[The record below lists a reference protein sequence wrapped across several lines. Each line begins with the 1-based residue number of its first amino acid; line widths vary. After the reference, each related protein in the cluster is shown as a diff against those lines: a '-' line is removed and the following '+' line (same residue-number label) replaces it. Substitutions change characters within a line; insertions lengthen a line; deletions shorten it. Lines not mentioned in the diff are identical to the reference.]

1 MVIIIVNAV
10 TIINFLSTG
19 KMTNLFLYVLALVV
33 YANVS
38 GGWAVV
44 VWIIL
49 FLMWL
54 KSFESVCRRWSF
66 CNTDCRCCCRHS
78 QIKWLHPSVFETPP
92 PYQNDILSEG
102 CVLRGIIQTD
112 LCLNRF

>member
-1 MVIIIVNAV
+1 MKNLKIKYMEVVLWLLSGLWSVVWWIVIVIVNAV
-10 TIINFLSTG
+10 AIFNFFSAG

-49 FLMWL
+49 FLMWC
-54 KSFESVCRRWSF
+54 KSFA
-66 CNTDCRCCCRHS
+66 D
-78 QIKWLHPSVFETPP
+78 
-92 PYQNDILSEG
+92 
-102 CVLRGIIQTD
+102 
-112 LCLNRF
+112 

>member
-1 MVIIIVNAV
+1 MEWDIVFSLLGGLWSVVWWIVIVIVNAV
-10 TIINFLSTG
+10 AIFNFFSAG

-54 KSFESVCRRWSF
+54 KSFA
-66 CNTDCRCCCRHS
+66 D
-78 QIKWLHPSVFETPP
+78 
-92 PYQNDILSEG
+92 
-102 CVLRGIIQTD
+102 
-112 LCLNRF
+112 

>member
-1 MVIIIVNAV
+1 MEVVLWLLSGLWSVVWWIVIVIVNAV
-10 TIINFLSTG
+10 AIFNFFSAG

-49 FLMWL
+49 FLMWC
-54 KSFESVCRRWSF
+54 KSFA
-66 CNTDCRCCCRHS
+66 D
-78 QIKWLHPSVFETPP
+78 
-92 PYQNDILSEG
+92 
-102 CVLRGIIQTD
+102 
-112 LCLNRF
+112 

>member
-1 MVIIIVNAV
+1 MEWDIVFSLLGGLWSVLWWMVIIIVNAV

-54 KSFESVCRRWSF
+54 KSFA
-66 CNTDCRCCCRHS
+66 D
-78 QIKWLHPSVFETPP
+78 
-92 PYQNDILSEG
+92 
-102 CVLRGIIQTD
+102 
-112 LCLNRF
+112 